1 MVARRHHFVSRCYLK
16 GFSAARR
23 KGKPQVQVFDKGTHK
38 TFPAAIDN
46 VALERDFNTIHVEGL
61 SSDAFESV
69 MASFESDLGPALER
83 IVATQSLKNED
94 DRAILLNFIA
104 FLALRNPRQ
113 RELMRDFQER
123 VAKQIMNLALA
134 TPERWANQVK
144 KATEA
149 GFLKPSPASSYE
161 NMKKFIE
168 EGNYKVSVPTE
179 RHIQLE
185 IGTFEKILPL
195 IFRRGWILS
204 PLLGP
209 SKRTT
214 TSPRSTI
221 KWWPNLMAPWRPML
235 NGRSILGITI
245 SGIPSKK
252 AVSPAR
258 LPDCS
263 VTPPLSS
270 RTGTMIKRSA

>member
-61 SSDAFESV
+61 SSDAFENV

-144 KATEA
+144 KATQA

-185 IGTFEKILPL
+185 IGTFEKILLL
-195 IFRRGWILS
+195 IFRRGWILLKAPEATGGFITS
-204 PLLGP
+204 DHPICLMTVGP
-209 SKRTT
+209 RPPGVFSRPGYGLRNTEVLFPI
-214 TSPRSTI
+214 SPR
-221 KWWPNLMAPWRPML
+221 L
-235 NGRSILGITI
+235 
-245 SGIPSKK
+245 
-252 AVSPAR
+252 AVVGSFETDNDESEINDQKVAE
-258 LPDCS
+258 
-263 VTPPLSS
+263 
-270 RTGTMIKRSA
+270 